1 MDALTEDFTTIRE
14 NTSFLAEMIPGGKPY
29 TDILGNIV
37 VGSPGIFQ
45 GMVRYIRGESRAYT
59 VTYAR
64 DAVSSISQF
73 LERFMEHVRWNT
85 VSDTTRTLYTE
96 VGDYLEKCA
105 EGMGMLYTTY
115 DEAPAFKSL
124 RDKLTSS
131 MSLFK
136 AGVKRYGAATVGTCS
151 MHGR

>member
-1 MDALTEDFTTIRE
+1 MDALTTDFAAIRE
-14 NTSFLAEMIPGGKPY
+14 SASFLAEMIPGGKPY

-45 GMVRYIRGESRAYT
+45 GMARYVRGESRAYT
-59 VTYAR
+59 ETYAK

-85 VSDTTRTLYTE
+85 VSNTTRSLYTE

-105 EGMGMLYTTY
+105 EGLGMLYATY
-115 DEAPAFKSL
+115 DQTPAFKSL
-124 RDKLTSS
+124 QDKLTSS

-136 AGVKRYGAATVGTCS
+136 AGVKRYGAATMDTCS
-151 MHGR
+151 VHGR